1 MLKKKTKAMNKYN
14 IPAPENINSLRDRL
28 SHRQA
33 NKLARFKDAFI
44 AADRDNRAIVVLDE
58 GKKPECTS
66 MCVPALRLTVRDRGD
81 VRHGP
86 ISWYVPTFNG
96 KVGTHNKN

>member
-1 MLKKKTKAMNKYN
+1 MNKYN
-14 IPAPENINSLRDRL
+14 IPDNVNDHRNQL
-28 SHRQA
+28 SPRQA
-33 NKLARFKDAFI
+33 RKLARFPSAFI
-44 AADRDNRAIVVLDE
+44 ALNHDNKPIVVLDE
-58 GKKPECTS
+58 GPKPEFTA
-66 MCVPALRLTVRDRGD
+66 MCSPIFRMTVRDRGD